1 MRALR
6 IFKSFLFINLFLL
19 SAFVY
24 SQENNIPN
32 ILFISVDDLK
42 PSIGSFGDDFAV
54 TPNIDKLSQTS
65 TVFLNNHTQ
74 LAICAASRV
83 SFLTGLRPD
92 KTKVWDLKTKMRD
105 VNPEVLTL
113 PEHFKNNGYQ
123 TIGVGKIYDPRAVDS
138 GRDRRSWST
147 PFITQ
152 NQLKFPDGYK
162 FPSGGFYQGKENR
175 EIRSKLRQEAI
186 EKGISNLNKY
196 ESERYKPPYENADV
210 PDGAYMDGAIANRA
224 VELIDQMDNSKPF
237 FLAVGFLRPHMPFNA
252 PTKYW
257 DMYNEEEI
265 QLAPFRTK
273 SKNPVDLAYKGG
285 WEISTYKTPEFE
297 YVENEEGLLIL
308 PDNIQRKLIHG
319 YYAATSYI
327 DAQIGIVL
335 KKLKEKGLDKNTI
348 IVLWGDHGFHLGDH
362 SQWTKHTNFE
372 QSTRS
377 PLLIKDPR
385 VNKMI
390 NVDSPTEFIDVFP
403 TLCELSE
410 LETPKELDGISLKS
424 QILGEITTSKI
435 FAVSQY
441 PRHGNIM
448 GYSFRTK
455 RHRYTVWVNNKKS
468 SEPIY
473 IEDIYAEEL
482 YDYMNDPLETE
493 NIIDDS
499 DQQRIKTTFQTL
511 AARFFNSQIVTEPE
525 LIVNTPKIN
534 IAKPSPNNKWAN
546 QRSKTISQYISF
558 EMMMNKNQLKFLQQ
572 VLYDKYARNNEM
584 TAASKL
590 SKDQTES
597 VYKENFSIASQ
608 ELLSRFTK
616 KQFERISEL
625 ESQKMKQL
633 RN

>member
-1 MRALR
+1 MNAMNIL
-6 IFKSFLFINLFLL
+6 KSLLFYFLLINLTASF
-19 SAFVY
+19 
-24 SQENNIPN
+24 SQENEKPN

-42 PSIGSFGDDFAV
+42 PTIGSFGDDFAV
-54 TPNIDKLSQTS
+54 TPNIDKLSETS

-105 VNPEVLTL
+105 VNPDVLTL

-123 TIGVGKIYDPRAVDS
+123 TIGVGKIYDPRAVDG
-138 GRDRRSWST
+138 GRDRRSWSV
-147 PFITQ
+147 PFVTQ
-152 NQLKFPDGYK
+152 NQLTFPDGYS

-175 EIRSKLRQEAI
+175 ALRAKLRQEAI
-186 EKGISNLNKY
+186 DKGVNNLNKY
-196 ESERYKPPYENADV
+196 ESERFKPPYENADV

-224 VELIDQMDNSKPF
+224 VELLDQMDNTKPF
-237 FLAVGFLRPHMPFNA
+237 FLAVGFLRPHLPFNA

-257 DMYNEEEI
+257 NLYKEEEI
-265 QLAPFRTK
+265 QLAEFQTK
-273 SKNPVDLAYKGG
+273 SKNPVDIAYKGG
-285 WEISTYKTPEFE
+285 WEINTYKAPGIE
-297 YVENEEGLLIL
+297 YIENDEGLLIL
-308 PDNIQRKLIHG
+308 PDDIQRKLIHG

-327 DAQIGIVL
+327 DAQIGLVL
-335 KKLKEKGLDKNTI
+335 KKLKEKGLDKKTI

-385 VNKMI
+385 INKTI

-403 TLCELSE
+403 TLCELAE
-410 LETPKELDGISLKS
+410 LEIPEELDGISLKP
-424 QILGEITTSKI
+424 QILGEQTTSKI

-441 PRHGNIM
+441 PRHGNMM

-468 SEPIY
+468 FEPIY

-482 YDYMNDPLETE
+482 YDYTNDPLETE
-493 NIIDDS
+493 NIIDNS
-499 DQQRIKTTFQTL
+499 EQLRIKTAFQTL
-511 AARFFNSQIVTEPE
+511 AARFFNSQIVNEPE
-525 LIVNTPKIN
+525 PIVNELKNN
-534 IAKPSPNNKWAN
+534 IPKPSPNNKWAN
-546 QRSKTISQYISF
+546 QRSKTISQYISS

-584 TAASKL
+584 TAGKNL
-590 SKDQTES
+590 SKDQTET

-625 ESQKMKQL
+625 ESQKMKEL
-633 RN
+633 SN

>member
-1 MRALR
+1 MSTMNLS
-6 IFKSFLFINLFLL
+6 KSLLFYFLVITLTT
-19 SAFVY
+19 SY
-24 SQENNIPN
+24 SQENDKPN
-32 ILFISVDDLK
+32 VLFISIDDLK
-42 PSIGSFGDDFAV
+42 PTIGSFGDEFAV
-54 TPNIDKLSQTS
+54 TPNIDRLSETS

-138 GRDRRSWST
+138 GRDRRSWSV

-152 NQLKFPDGYK
+152 NQLTFSDGYS

-175 EIRSKLRQEAI
+175 EIRSKLREEAI
-186 EKGISNLNKY
+186 AKGVSNLNKY
-196 ESERYKPPYENADV
+196 ESDRYKPPYEKADV

-224 VELIDQMDNSKPF
+224 VELIDGMDTSKPF
-237 FLAVGFLRPHMPFNA
+237 FLAVGFLRPHLPFNA

-257 DMYNEEEI
+257 DMYDEDKI
-265 QLAPFRTK
+265 QLASFRTK
-273 SKNPVDLAYKGG
+273 SKNPVDIAYKGG
-285 WEISTYKTPEFE
+285 WEINTYKAPGIE
-297 YVENEEGLLIL
+297 YIENDEGLLIL
-308 PDNIQRKLIHG
+308 PDDIQRKLIHG

-335 KKLKEKGLDKNTI
+335 EKLKEKGFDKNTV

-385 VNKMI
+385 VNKTVKV
-390 NVDSPTEFIDVFP
+390 NTPTEFIDVFP
-403 TLCELSE
+403 TLCELAE
-410 LETPKELDGISLKS
+410 IETPEVLDGISLKP
-424 QILGEITTSKI
+424 QLMGEQTTSKI

-441 PRHGNIM
+441 PRRGNIM

-482 YDYMNDPLETE
+482 YDYNNDPLETE
-493 NIIDDS
+493 NIINHP
-499 DQQRIKTTFQTL
+499 DQQRVKTTFQTL
-511 AARFFNSQIVTEPE
+511 AARFFNSQIVNDPEPVIE
-525 LIVNTPKIN
+525 EIKYEV
-534 IAKPSPNNKWAN
+534 AKPAPNNKWAN
-546 QRSKTISQYISF
+546 QRSRAISQYIST
-558 EMMMNKNQLKFLQQ
+558 EMLMNKNQTKFLQQ
-572 VLYDKYARNNEM
+572 VLYDKYARNNEL
-584 TAASKL
+584 TVGEKL
-590 SKDQTES
+590 SKEKIES
-597 VYKENFSIASQ
+597 IYKENFSIASQ
-608 ELLSRFTK
+608 ELMSKFTK
-616 KQFERISEL
+616 KQFERITEL
-625 ESQKMKQL
+625 ERQKMNQI

>member
-1 MRALR
+1 MKTSL
-6 IFKSFLFINLFLL
+6 ILKSFLYINFLL
-19 SAFVY
+19 LNFIIY
-24 SQENNIPN
+24 SQENKKPN

-42 PSIGSFGDDFAV
+42 PTIGSFGDDFAV
-54 TPNIDKLSQTS
+54 TPNIDKLSETS

-105 VNPEVLTL
+105 VNPDVLTL

-123 TIGVGKIYDPRAVDS
+123 TIGVGKIYDPRAVDG
-138 GRDRRSWST
+138 GRDRRSWSV
-147 PFITQ
+147 PFVTQ
-152 NQLKFPDGYK
+152 NQLTFPDGYS

-175 EIRSKLRQEAI
+175 AVRAKLRQEAI
-186 EKGISNLNKY
+186 DKGVNNLNKY
-196 ESERYKPPYENADV
+196 ESERFKPPYENADV

-224 VELIDQMDNSKPF
+224 VELLDQMDNTKPF
-237 FLAVGFLRPHMPFNA
+237 FLAVGFLRPHLPFNA

-257 DMYNEEEI
+257 NLYKEEEI
-265 QLAPFRTK
+265 QLAEFQTK
-273 SKNPVDLAYKGG
+273 SKNPVDIAYKGG
-285 WEISTYKTPEFE
+285 WEINTYKAPGIE
-297 YVENEEGLLIL
+297 YIENDEGLLIL
-308 PDNIQRKLIHG
+308 PDDIQRKLIHG

-327 DAQIGIVL
+327 DAQIGLVL

-385 VNKMI
+385 INKTI

-403 TLCELSE
+403 TLCELAE
-410 LETPKELDGISLKS
+410 LEIPEELDGISLKP
-424 QILGEITTSKI
+424 QILGEQTTSKI

-468 SEPIY
+468 FEPIY

-482 YDYMNDPLETE
+482 YDYTNDPLETE
-493 NIIDDS
+493 NIIDNS
-499 DQQRIKTTFQTL
+499 EQLRIKTAFQTL
-511 AARFFNSQIVTEPE
+511 AARFFNSQIVNEPE
-525 LIVNTPKIN
+525 PIVNELKTN
-534 IAKPSPNNKWAN
+534 IPKPSPNNKWAN
-546 QRSKTISQYISF
+546 QRSKTISQYISS

-572 VLYDKYARNNEM
+572 ALYDKYARNNEM
-584 TAASKL
+584 TAGKNL
-590 SKDQTES
+590 SKDQTET

>member
-1 MRALR
+1 MISTKIL
-6 IFKSFLFINLFLL
+6 KYFLFSNLLLL
-19 SAFVY
+19 SLLIY
-24 SQENNIPN
+24 SQENNKPN
-32 ILFISVDDLK
+32 ILFISIDDLK
-42 PSIGSFGDDFAV
+42 PTIGSFGDDFAV
-54 TPNIDKLSQTS
+54 TPNIDKLSETS

-105 VNPEVLTL
+105 VNPDVLTL

-123 TIGVGKIYDPRAVDS
+123 TIGVGKIYDPRAVDG
-138 GRDRRSWST
+138 GRDRRSWSV
-147 PFITQ
+147 PFVTQ
-152 NQLKFPDGYK
+152 NQLTFPDGYS

-175 EIRSKLRQEAI
+175 AVRAKLRQEAI
-186 EKGISNLNKY
+186 DKGVNNLNKY
-196 ESERYKPPYENADV
+196 ESERFKPPYENADV

-224 VELIDQMDNSKPF
+224 VELLDQMDNTKPF
-237 FLAVGFLRPHMPFNA
+237 FLAVGFLRPHLPFNA

-257 DMYNEEEI
+257 NLYKEEEI
-265 QLAPFRTK
+265 QLAEFQTK
-273 SKNPVDLAYKGG
+273 SKNPVDIAYKGG
-285 WEISTYKTPEFE
+285 WEINTYKAPGIE
-297 YVENEEGLLIL
+297 YIENDEGLLIL
-308 PDNIQRKLIHG
+308 PDDIQRKLIHG

-327 DAQIGIVL
+327 DAQIGLVL

-385 VNKMI
+385 INKTI

-403 TLCELSE
+403 TLCELAE
-410 LETPKELDGISLKS
+410 LEIPEELDGISLKP
-424 QILGEITTSKI
+424 QILGEQTTSKI

-482 YDYMNDPLETE
+482 YDYVNDPLETV

-499 DQQRIKTTFQTL
+499 DQQRIKTAFQTL
-511 AARFFNSQIVTEPE
+511 AARFFNSQIVNEPE
-525 LIVNTPKIN
+525 PIVNELKTN
-534 IAKPSPNNKWAN
+534 IPKPSPNNKWAN
-546 QRSKTISQYISF
+546 QRSKTISQYISS

-584 TAASKL
+584 TAGKNL
-590 SKDQTES
+590 SKDQTET

>member
-1 MRALR
+1 MTTSR
-6 IFKSFLFINLFLL
+6 ILKSFLFTNLLL
-19 SAFVY
+19 LTLLVY
-24 SQENNIPN
+24 SQENKKPN

-42 PSIGSFGDDFAV
+42 PTIGSFGDDFAV
-54 TPNIDKLSQTS
+54 TPNIDKLSETS

-105 VNPEVLTL
+105 VNPDVLTL

-123 TIGVGKIYDPRAVDS
+123 TIGVGKIYDPRAVDG
-138 GRDRRSWST
+138 GRDRRSWSV
-147 PFITQ
+147 PFVTQ
-152 NQLKFPDGYK
+152 NQLIFPDGYS

-175 EIRSKLRQEAI
+175 AVRAKLRQEAI
-186 EKGISNLNKY
+186 DKGVNNLNKY
-196 ESERYKPPYENADV
+196 ESERFKPPYENADV

-224 VELIDQMDNSKPF
+224 VELLDQMDNTKPF
-237 FLAVGFLRPHMPFNA
+237 FLAVGFLRPHLPFNA

-257 DMYNEEEI
+257 NLYKEEEI
-265 QLAPFRTK
+265 QLAEFQTK
-273 SKNPVDLAYKGG
+273 SKNPVDIAYKGG
-285 WEISTYKTPEFE
+285 WEINTYKAPGIE
-297 YVENEEGLLIL
+297 YIENDEGLLIL
-308 PDNIQRKLIHG
+308 PDDIQRKLIHG

-327 DAQIGIVL
+327 DAQIGLVL

-385 VNKMI
+385 INKTI

-403 TLCELSE
+403 TLCELAK
-410 LETPKELDGISLKS
+410 LEIPEELDGISLKP
-424 QILGEITTSKI
+424 QILGEQTTSKI

-468 SEPIY
+468 FEPIY

-482 YDYMNDPLETE
+482 YDYTNDPLETE
-493 NIIDDS
+493 NIIDNS
-499 DQQRIKTTFQTL
+499 EQLRIKTAFQTL
-511 AARFFNSQIVTEPE
+511 AARFFNSQIVNEPE
-525 LIVNTPKIN
+525 PIVNELKTN
-534 IAKPSPNNKWAN
+534 IPKPSPNNKWAN
-546 QRSKTISQYISF
+546 QRSKTISQYISS

-572 VLYDKYARNNEM
+572 ALYDKYARNNEM
-584 TAASKL
+584 TAGKNL
-590 SKDQTES
+590 SKDQTET
-597 VYKENFSIASQ
+597 VYKQNFSIASQ

-625 ESQKMKQL
+625 ESQKIKQL

>member
-1 MRALR
+1 MKTSL
-6 IFKSFLFINLFLL
+6 ILKSFLYINFLL
-19 SAFVY
+19 LNFIIY
-24 SQENNIPN
+24 SQENKKPN

-42 PSIGSFGDDFAV
+42 PTIGSFGDDFAV
-54 TPNIDKLSQTS
+54 TPNIDKLSETS

-105 VNPEVLTL
+105 VNPDVLTL

-123 TIGVGKIYDPRAVDS
+123 TIGVGKIYDPRAVDG
-138 GRDRRSWST
+138 GRDRRSWSI
-147 PFITQ
+147 PFVTQ
-152 NQLKFPDGYK
+152 NQLTFPDGYS

-175 EIRSKLRQEAI
+175 AVRAKLRQEAI
-186 EKGISNLNKY
+186 DKGVNNLNKY
-196 ESERYKPPYENADV
+196 ESERFKPPYENADV

-224 VELIDQMDNSKPF
+224 VELLDQMDNTKPF
-237 FLAVGFLRPHMPFNA
+237 FLAVGFLRPHLPFNA

-257 DMYNEEEI
+257 NLYKEEEI
-265 QLAPFRTK
+265 QLAEFQTK
-273 SKNPVDLAYKGG
+273 SKNPVDIAYKGG
-285 WEISTYKTPEFE
+285 WEINTYKAPGIE
-297 YVENEEGLLIL
+297 YIENDEGLLIL
-308 PDNIQRKLIHG
+308 PDDIQRKLIHG

-327 DAQIGIVL
+327 DAQIGLVL

-385 VNKMI
+385 INKTI

-403 TLCELSE
+403 TLCELAK
-410 LETPKELDGISLKS
+410 LEIPEELDGISLKP
-424 QILGEITTSKI
+424 QILGEQTTSKI

-455 RHRYTVWVNNKKS
+455 RHRYSVWVNNKKS
-468 SEPIY
+468 FEPIY

-482 YDYMNDPLETE
+482 YDYTNDPLETE
-493 NIIDDS
+493 NIIDNS
-499 DQQRIKTTFQTL
+499 EQLRIKTAFQTL
-511 AARFFNSQIVTEPE
+511 AARFFNSQIVNEPE
-525 LIVNTPKIN
+525 PIVNELKTN
-534 IAKPSPNNKWAN
+534 IPKPSPNNKWAN
-546 QRSKTISQYISF
+546 QRSKTISQYISS

-572 VLYDKYARNNEM
+572 ALYDKYARNNEM
-584 TAASKL
+584 TAGKNL
-590 SKDQTES
+590 SKDQTET

-633 RN
+633 MN

>member
-1 MRALR
+1 MTTSR
-6 IFKSFLFINLFLL
+6 ILKSFLFTNLLL
-19 SAFVY
+19 LTLLVY
-24 SQENNIPN
+24 SQENKKPN

-42 PSIGSFGDDFAV
+42 PTIGSFGDDFAV
-54 TPNIDKLSQTS
+54 TPNIDKLSETS

-105 VNPEVLTL
+105 VNPDVLTL

-123 TIGVGKIYDPRAVDS
+123 TIGVGKIYDPRAVDG
-138 GRDRRSWST
+138 GRDRRSWSV
-147 PFITQ
+147 PFVTQ
-152 NQLKFPDGYK
+152 NQLTFPDGYS

-175 EIRSKLRQEAI
+175 AVRAKLRQEAI
-186 EKGISNLNKY
+186 DKGVNNLNKY
-196 ESERYKPPYENADV
+196 ESERFKPPYENADV

-224 VELIDQMDNSKPF
+224 VELLDQMDNTKPF
-237 FLAVGFLRPHMPFNA
+237 FLAVGFLRPHLPFNA

-257 DMYNEEEI
+257 NLYKEEEI
-265 QLAPFRTK
+265 QLAEFQTK
-273 SKNPVDLAYKGG
+273 SKNPVDIAYKGG
-285 WEISTYKTPEFE
+285 WEINTYKAPGIE
-297 YVENEEGLLIL
+297 YIENDEGLLIL
-308 PDNIQRKLIHG
+308 PDDIQRKLIHG

-327 DAQIGIVL
+327 DAQIGLVL

-385 VNKMI
+385 INKTI

-403 TLCELSE
+403 TLCELAK
-410 LETPKELDGISLKS
+410 LEIPEELDGISLKP
-424 QILGEITTSKI
+424 QILGEQTTSKI

-448 GYSFRTK
+448 GYSFWTK

-468 SEPIY
+468 FEPIY

-482 YDYMNDPLETE
+482 YDYTNDPLETE
-493 NIIDDS
+493 NIIDNS
-499 DQQRIKTTFQTL
+499 EQLRIKTAFQTL
-511 AARFFNSQIVTEPE
+511 AARFFNSQIVNEPE
-525 LIVNTPKIN
+525 PIVNELKTN
-534 IAKPSPNNKWAN
+534 IPKPSPNNKWAN
-546 QRSKTISQYISF
+546 QRSKTISQYISS

-572 VLYDKYARNNEM
+572 ALYDKYARNNEM
-584 TAASKL
+584 TAGKNL
-590 SKDQTES
+590 SKDQTET

>member
-1 MRALR
+1 MITTKIL
-6 IFKSFLFINLFLL
+6 KYFLFSNLLLL
-19 SAFVY
+19 SLLIY
-24 SQENNIPN
+24 SQENNKPN

-42 PSIGSFGDDFAV
+42 PTIGSFGDDFAV
-54 TPNIDKLSQTS
+54 TPNIDKLSETS

-105 VNPEVLTL
+105 VNPDVLTL

-123 TIGVGKIYDPRAVDS
+123 TIGVGKIYDPRAVDG
-138 GRDRRSWST
+138 GRDRRSWSV
-147 PFITQ
+147 PFVTQ
-152 NQLKFPDGYK
+152 NQLTFPDGYS

-175 EIRSKLRQEAI
+175 AVRAKLRQEAI
-186 EKGISNLNKY
+186 DKGVNNLNKY
-196 ESERYKPPYENADV
+196 ESERFKPPYENADV

-224 VELIDQMDNSKPF
+224 VELLDQMDNTKPF
-237 FLAVGFLRPHMPFNA
+237 FLAVGFLRPHLPFNA

-257 DMYNEEEI
+257 NLYKEEEI
-265 QLAPFRTK
+265 QLAEFQTK
-273 SKNPVDLAYKGG
+273 SKNPVDIAYKGG
-285 WEISTYKTPEFE
+285 WEINTYKAPGIE
-297 YVENEEGLLIL
+297 YIENDEGLLIL
-308 PDNIQRKLIHG
+308 PDDIQRKLIHG

-327 DAQIGIVL
+327 DAQIGLVL

-385 VNKMI
+385 INKTI

-403 TLCELSE
+403 TLCELAK
-410 LETPKELDGISLKS
+410 LEIPEELDGISLKP
-424 QILGEITTSKI
+424 QILGEQTTSKI

-468 SEPIY
+468 FEPIY

-482 YDYMNDPLETE
+482 YDYTNDPLETE
-493 NIIDDS
+493 NIIDNS
-499 DQQRIKTTFQTL
+499 EQLRIKTAFQTL
-511 AARFFNSQIVTEPE
+511 AARFFNSQIVNEPE
-525 LIVNTPKIN
+525 PIVNELKTN
-534 IAKPSPNNKWAN
+534 IPKPSPNNKWAN
-546 QRSKTISQYISF
+546 QRSKTISQYISS

-584 TAASKL
+584 TAGKNL
-590 SKDQTES
+590 SKDQTET

>member
-1 MRALR
+1 MNAMNIL
-6 IFKSFLFINLFLL
+6 KSLLFYFLLINLTASF
-19 SAFVY
+19 
-24 SQENNIPN
+24 SQENEKPN

-42 PSIGSFGDDFAV
+42 PTIGSFGDDFAV
-54 TPNIDKLSQTS
+54 TPNIDKLSETS

-105 VNPEVLTL
+105 VNPDVLTL

-123 TIGVGKIYDPRAVDS
+123 TIGVGKIYDPRAVDG
-138 GRDRRSWST
+138 GRDRRSWSV
-147 PFITQ
+147 PFVTQ
-152 NQLKFPDGYK
+152 NQLTFPDGYS

-175 EIRSKLRQEAI
+175 AVRAKLRQEAI
-186 EKGISNLNKY
+186 DKGVNNLNKY
-196 ESERYKPPYENADV
+196 ESERFKPPYENADV

-224 VELIDQMDNSKPF
+224 VELLDQMDNTKPF
-237 FLAVGFLRPHMPFNA
+237 FLAVGFLRPHLPFNA

-257 DMYNEEEI
+257 NLYKEEEI
-265 QLAPFRTK
+265 QLAEFQTK
-273 SKNPVDLAYKGG
+273 SKNPVDIAYKGG
-285 WEISTYKTPEFE
+285 WEINTYKAPGIE
-297 YVENEEGLLIL
+297 YIENDEGLLIL
-308 PDNIQRKLIHG
+308 PDDIQRKLIHG

-327 DAQIGIVL
+327 DAQIGLVL

-385 VNKMI
+385 INKTI

-403 TLCELSE
+403 TLCELAE
-410 LETPKELDGISLKS
+410 LEIPKELDGISLKP
-424 QILGEITTSKI
+424 QILGEQTTSKI

-455 RHRYTVWVNNKKS
+455 RHRYSVWVNNKKS
-468 SEPIY
+468 FEPIY

-482 YDYMNDPLETE
+482 YDYTNDPLETE
-493 NIIDDS
+493 NIIDNS
-499 DQQRIKTTFQTL
+499 EQLRIKTAFQTL
-511 AARFFNSQIVTEPE
+511 AARFFNSQIVNEPE
-525 LIVNTPKIN
+525 PIVNELKTN
-534 IAKPSPNNKWAN
+534 IPKPSPNNKWAN
-546 QRSKTISQYISF
+546 QRSKTISQYISS

-584 TAASKL
+584 TAGKNL
-590 SKDQTES
+590 SKDQTET

>member
-1 MRALR
+1 MISTKIL
-6 IFKSFLFINLFLL
+6 KYFLFSNLLLL
-19 SAFVY
+19 SLLIY
-24 SQENNIPN
+24 SQENNKPN
-32 ILFISVDDLK
+32 ILFISIDDLK
-42 PSIGSFGDDFAV
+42 PTIGSFGDDFAV
-54 TPNIDKLSQTS
+54 TPNIDKLSETS

-105 VNPEVLTL
+105 VNPDVLTL

-123 TIGVGKIYDPRAVDS
+123 TIGVGKIYDPRAVDG
-138 GRDRRSWST
+138 GRDRRSWSV
-147 PFITQ
+147 PFVTQ
-152 NQLKFPDGYK
+152 NQLTFPDGYS

-175 EIRSKLRQEAI
+175 AVRAKLRQEAI
-186 EKGISNLNKY
+186 DKGVNNLNKY
-196 ESERYKPPYENADV
+196 ESERFKPPYENADV

-224 VELIDQMDNSKPF
+224 VELLDQMDNTKPF
-237 FLAVGFLRPHMPFNA
+237 FLAVGFLRPHLPFNA

-257 DMYNEEEI
+257 NLYKEEEI
-265 QLAPFRTK
+265 QLAEFQTK
-273 SKNPVDLAYKGG
+273 SKNPVDIAYKGG
-285 WEISTYKTPEFE
+285 WEINTYKAPGIE
-297 YVENEEGLLIL
+297 YIENDEGLLIL
-308 PDNIQRKLIHG
+308 PDDIQRKLIHG

-327 DAQIGIVL
+327 DAQIGLVL

-385 VNKMI
+385 INKTI

-403 TLCELSE
+403 TLCELAE
-410 LETPKELDGISLKS
+410 LEIPEELDGISLKP
-424 QILGEITTSKI
+424 QILGEQTTSKI

-482 YDYMNDPLETE
+482 YDYVNDPLETV

-499 DQQRIKTTFQTL
+499 DQQRIKTAFQTL
-511 AARFFNSQIVTEPE
+511 AARFFNSQIVNEPE
-525 LIVNTPKIN
+525 PIVNELKTN
-534 IAKPSPNNKWAN
+534 IPKPSPNNKWAN
-546 QRSKTISQYISF
+546 QRSKTISQYISS

-572 VLYDKYARNNEM
+572 ALYDKYARNNEM
-584 TAASKL
+584 TAGKKL
-590 SKDQTES
+590 SKDQTET

>member
-1 MRALR
+1 L
-6 IFKSFLFINLFLL
+6 
-19 SAFVY
+19 
-24 SQENNIPN
+24 
-32 ILFISVDDLK
+32 
-42 PSIGSFGDDFAV
+42 
-54 TPNIDKLSQTS
+54 
-65 TVFLNNHTQ
+65 
-74 LAICAASRV
+74 
-83 SFLTGLRPD
+83 
-92 KTKVWDLKTKMRD
+92 
-105 VNPEVLTL
+105 
-113 PEHFKNNGYQ
+113 
-123 TIGVGKIYDPRAVDS
+123 
-138 GRDRRSWST
+138 
-147 PFITQ
+147 
-152 NQLKFPDGYK
+152 
-162 FPSGGFYQGKENR
+162 
-175 EIRSKLRQEAI
+175 
-186 EKGISNLNKY
+186 
-196 ESERYKPPYENADV
+196 
-210 PDGAYMDGAIANRA
+210 
-224 VELIDQMDNSKPF
+224 
-237 FLAVGFLRPHMPFNA
+237 PFNA

-257 DMYNEEEI
+257 NLYKEEEI
-265 QLAPFRTK
+265 QLAEFQTK
-273 SKNPVDLAYKGG
+273 SKNPVDIAYKGG
-285 WEISTYKTPEFE
+285 WEINTYKAPGIE
-297 YVENEEGLLIL
+297 YIENDEGLLIL
-308 PDNIQRKLIHG
+308 SDDIQRKLIHG

-327 DAQIGIVL
+327 DAQIGLVL

-385 VNKMI
+385 INKTI

-403 TLCELSE
+403 TLCELAE
-410 LETPKELDGISLKS
+410 LEIPEELDGISLKP
-424 QILGEITTSKI
+424 QILGEQTTSKI

-468 SEPIY
+468 FEPIY

-482 YDYMNDPLETE
+482 YDYTNDPLETE
-493 NIIDDS
+493 NIIDNS
-499 DQQRIKTTFQTL
+499 EQLRIKTAFQTL
-511 AARFFNSQIVTEPE
+511 AARFFNSQIVNEPE
-525 LIVNTPKIN
+525 PIVNELKTN
-534 IAKPSPNNKWAN
+534 IPKPSPNNKWAN
-546 QRSKTISQYISF
+546 QRSKTISQYISS

-584 TAASKL
+584 TAGKNL
-590 SKDQTES
+590 SKDQTET

>member
-1 MRALR
+1 MISTKIL
-6 IFKSFLFINLFLL
+6 KYFLFSNLLLL
-19 SAFVY
+19 SLLIY
-24 SQENNIPN
+24 SQENNKPN
-32 ILFISVDDLK
+32 ILFISIDDLK
-42 PSIGSFGDDFAV
+42 PTIGSFGDDFAV
-54 TPNIDKLSQTS
+54 TPNIDKLSETS

-105 VNPEVLTL
+105 VNPDVLTL

-123 TIGVGKIYDPRAVDS
+123 TIGVGKIYDPRAVDG
-138 GRDRRSWST
+138 GRDRRSWSV
-147 PFITQ
+147 PFVTQ
-152 NQLKFPDGYK
+152 NQLIFPDGYS

-175 EIRSKLRQEAI
+175 AVRAKLRQEAI
-186 EKGISNLNKY
+186 DKGVNNLNKY
-196 ESERYKPPYENADV
+196 ESERFKPPYENADV

-224 VELIDQMDNSKPF
+224 VELLDQMDNTKPF
-237 FLAVGFLRPHMPFNA
+237 FLAVGFLRPHLPFNA

-257 DMYNEEEI
+257 NLYKEEEI
-265 QLAPFRTK
+265 QLAEFQTK
-273 SKNPVDLAYKGG
+273 SKNPVDIAYKGG
-285 WEISTYKTPEFE
+285 WEINTYKAPGIE
-297 YVENEEGLLIL
+297 YIENDEGLLIL
-308 PDNIQRKLIHG
+308 PDDIQRKLIHG

-327 DAQIGIVL
+327 DAQIGLVL

-385 VNKMI
+385 INKTI

-403 TLCELSE
+403 TLCELAE
-410 LETPKELDGISLKS
+410 LEIPEELDGISLKP
-424 QILGEITTSKI
+424 QILGEQTTSKI

-455 RHRYTVWVNNKKS
+455 RHRYSVWVNNKKS
-468 SEPIY
+468 FEPIY

-482 YDYMNDPLETE
+482 YDYTNDPLETE
-493 NIIDDS
+493 NIIDNS
-499 DQQRIKTTFQTL
+499 EQLRIKTAFQTL
-511 AARFFNSQIVTEPE
+511 AARFFNSQIVNEPE
-525 LIVNTPKIN
+525 PIVNELKTN
-534 IAKPSPNNKWAN
+534 IPKPSPNNKWAN
-546 QRSKTISQYISF
+546 QRSKTISQYISS

-584 TAASKL
+584 TAGKKL
-590 SKDQTES
+590 SKDQTET

>member
-1 MRALR
+1 MISTKIL
-6 IFKSFLFINLFLL
+6 KYFLFSNLLLL
-19 SAFVY
+19 SLLIY
-24 SQENNIPN
+24 SQENNKPN
-32 ILFISVDDLK
+32 ILFISIDDLK
-42 PSIGSFGDDFAV
+42 PTIGSFGDDFAV
-54 TPNIDKLSQTS
+54 TPNIDKLSETS

-105 VNPEVLTL
+105 VNPDVLTL

-123 TIGVGKIYDPRAVDS
+123 TIGVGKIYDPRAVDG
-138 GRDRRSWST
+138 GRDRRSWSV
-147 PFITQ
+147 PFVTQ
-152 NQLKFPDGYK
+152 NQLTFSDGYS

-175 EIRSKLRQEAI
+175 AVRAKLRQEAI
-186 EKGISNLNKY
+186 DKGVNNLNKY
-196 ESERYKPPYENADV
+196 ESERFKPPYENADV

-224 VELIDQMDNSKPF
+224 VELLDQMDNTKPF
-237 FLAVGFLRPHMPFNA
+237 FLAVGFLRPHLPFNA

-257 DMYNEEEI
+257 NLYKEEEI
-265 QLAPFRTK
+265 QLAEFQTK
-273 SKNPVDLAYKGG
+273 SKNPVDIAYKGG
-285 WEISTYKTPEFE
+285 WEINTYKAPGIE
-297 YVENEEGLLIL
+297 YIENDEGLLIL
-308 PDNIQRKLIHG
+308 PDDIQRKLIHG

-327 DAQIGIVL
+327 DAQIGLVL

-385 VNKMI
+385 INKTI

-403 TLCELSE
+403 TLCELAE
-410 LETPKELDGISLKS
+410 LEIPEELDGISLKP
-424 QILGEITTSKI
+424 QILGEQTTSKI

-468 SEPIY
+468 FEPIY

-482 YDYMNDPLETE
+482 YDYTNDPLETE
-493 NIIDDS
+493 NIIDNS
-499 DQQRIKTTFQTL
+499 EQLRIKTAFQTL
-511 AARFFNSQIVTEPE
+511 AARFFNSQIVNEPE
-525 LIVNTPKIN
+525 PIVNELKTN
-534 IAKPSPNNKWAN
+534 IPKPSPNNKWAN
-546 QRSKTISQYISF
+546 QRSKTISQYISS

-584 TAASKL
+584 TAGKKL
-590 SKDQTES
+590 SKDQTET

>member
-1 MRALR
+1 MITTKIL
-6 IFKSFLFINLFLL
+6 KYFLFSNLLLL
-19 SAFVY
+19 SLLIY
-24 SQENNIPN
+24 SQENNKPN

-42 PSIGSFGDDFAV
+42 PTIGSFGDDFAV
-54 TPNIDKLSQTS
+54 TPNIDKLSETS

-105 VNPEVLTL
+105 VNPDVLTL

-123 TIGVGKIYDPRAVDS
+123 TIGVGKIYDPRAVDG
-138 GRDRRSWST
+138 GRDRRSWSV
-147 PFITQ
+147 PFVTQ
-152 NQLKFPDGYK
+152 NQLTFPDGYS

-175 EIRSKLRQEAI
+175 AVRAKLRQEAI
-186 EKGISNLNKY
+186 DKGVNNLNKY
-196 ESERYKPPYENADV
+196 ESERFKPPYENADV

-224 VELIDQMDNSKPF
+224 VELLDQMDNTKPF
-237 FLAVGFLRPHMPFNA
+237 FLAVGFLRPHLPFNA

-257 DMYNEEEI
+257 NLYKEEEI
-265 QLAPFRTK
+265 QLAEFQTK
-273 SKNPVDLAYKGG
+273 SKNPVDIAYKGG
-285 WEISTYKTPEFE
+285 WEINTYKAPGIE
-297 YVENEEGLLIL
+297 YIENDEGLLIL
-308 PDNIQRKLIHG
+308 PDDIQRKLIHG

-327 DAQIGIVL
+327 DAQIGLVL

-385 VNKMI
+385 INKTI

-403 TLCELSE
+403 TLCELAE
-410 LETPKELDGISLKS
+410 LEIPEELDGISLKP
-424 QILGEITTSKI
+424 QILGEQTTSKI

-468 SEPIY
+468 FEPIY

-482 YDYMNDPLETE
+482 YDYTNDPLETE
-493 NIIDDS
+493 NIIDNS
-499 DQQRIKTTFQTL
+499 EQLRIKTAFQTL
-511 AARFFNSQIVTEPE
+511 AARFFNSQIVNEPE
-525 LIVNTPKIN
+525 PIVNELKTN
-534 IAKPSPNNKWAN
+534 IPKPSPNNKWAN
-546 QRSKTISQYISF
+546 QRSKTISQYISS

-584 TAASKL
+584 TAGKNL
-590 SKDQTES
+590 SKDQTET

>member
-1 MRALR
+1 MKTSL
-6 IFKSFLFINLFLL
+6 ILKSFLYINFLL
-19 SAFVY
+19 LNFIIY
-24 SQENNIPN
+24 SQENKKPN

-42 PSIGSFGDDFAV
+42 PTIGSFGDDFAV
-54 TPNIDKLSQTS
+54 TPNIDKLSETS

-105 VNPEVLTL
+105 VNPDVLTL

-123 TIGVGKIYDPRAVDS
+123 TIGVGKIYDPRAVDG
-138 GRDRRSWST
+138 GRDRRSWSV
-147 PFITQ
+147 PFVTQ
-152 NQLKFPDGYK
+152 NQLTFPDGYS

-175 EIRSKLRQEAI
+175 AVRAKLRQEAI
-186 EKGISNLNKY
+186 DKGVNNLNKY
-196 ESERYKPPYENADV
+196 ESERFKPPYENADV

-224 VELIDQMDNSKPF
+224 VELLDQMDNTKPF
-237 FLAVGFLRPHMPFNA
+237 FLAVGFLRPHLPFNA

-257 DMYNEEEI
+257 NLYKEEEI
-265 QLAPFRTK
+265 KLAEFQTK
-273 SKNPVDLAYKGG
+273 SKNPVDIAYKGG
-285 WEISTYKTPEFE
+285 WEINTYKAPGIE
-297 YVENEEGLLIL
+297 YIENDEGLLIL
-308 PDNIQRKLIHG
+308 PDDIQRKLIHG

-327 DAQIGIVL
+327 DAQIGLVL

-385 VNKMI
+385 INKTI

-403 TLCELSE
+403 TLCELAK
-410 LETPKELDGISLKS
+410 LEIPEELDGISLKP
-424 QILGEITTSKI
+424 QILGEQTTSKI

-455 RHRYTVWVNNKKS
+455 RHRYSVWVNNKKS
-468 SEPIY
+468 FEPIY

-482 YDYMNDPLETE
+482 YDYTNDPLETE
-493 NIIDDS
+493 NIIDNS
-499 DQQRIKTTFQTL
+499 EQLRIKTAFQTL
-511 AARFFNSQIVTEPE
+511 AARFFNSQIVNEPE
-525 LIVNTPKIN
+525 PIVNELKTN
-534 IAKPSPNNKWAN
+534 IPKPSPNNKWAN
-546 QRSKTISQYISF
+546 QRSKTISQYISS

-572 VLYDKYARNNEM
+572 ALYDKYARNNEM
-584 TAASKL
+584 TAGKNL
-590 SKDQTES
+590 SKDQTET

-633 RN
+633 MN

>member
-1 MRALR
+1 MAVTNLSKTL
-6 IFKSFLFINLFLL
+6 IFFFLFIT
-19 SAFVY
+19 FVTSY
-24 SQENNIPN
+24 SQENERPN

-42 PSIGSFGDDFAV
+42 PSIGSFGDDFAI
-54 TPNIDKLSQTS
+54 TPNIDKLSETS

-138 GRDRRSWST
+138 GRDRRSWSV

-152 NQLKFPDGYK
+152 NQLTFSDGYS

-175 EIRSKLRQEAI
+175 EIRSKLRQEATK
-186 EKGISNLNKY
+186 KGISNLNKY
-196 ESERYKPPYENADV
+196 ESDRFKPPYEKADV

-224 VELIDQMDNSKPF
+224 IEILDQMDNSKPF
-237 FLAVGFLRPHMPFNA
+237 FLAVGFLRPHLPFNA

-257 DMYNEEEI
+257 EMYNEDDI
-265 QLAPFRTK
+265 QLASFRTK

-285 WEISTYKTPEFE
+285 WEINTYKAPGID
-297 YVENEEGLLIL
+297 YIENDEGLLIL
-308 PDNIQRKLIHG
+308 PDDIQRKLIHG

-335 KKLKEKGLDKNTI
+335 EKLKDKGLDKNTI

-385 VNKMI
+385 VNKTVKV
-390 NVDSPTEFIDVFP
+390 NSPTEFIDVFP
-403 TLCELSE
+403 TLCELAE
-410 LETPKELDGISLKS
+410 IETPVVLDGISLKPQLMGE
-424 QILGEITTSKI
+424 QITSKI

-441 PRHGNIM
+441 PRRGNIM

-473 IEDIYAEEL
+473 VEDIYAEEL
-482 YDYMNDPLETE
+482 YDYLDDPQESD
-493 NIIDDS
+493 NIINYPE
-499 DQQRIKTTFQTL
+499 QQRIKTTFQTL
-511 AARFFNSQIVTEPE
+511 AARFFNSQIVNGEDSGIE
-525 LIVNTPKIN
+525 KIEAE
-534 IAKPSPNNKWAN
+534 IAKPAQNNKWAI
-546 QRSKTISQYISF
+546 QRSRIISQYISN
-558 EMMMNKNQLKFLQQ
+558 EMLMNKNQAKFLQQ
-572 VLYDKYARNNEM
+572 VLYDKYARNNEF
-584 TAASKL
+584 TAGKKL
-590 SKDQTES
+590 SREKIES
-597 VYKENFSIASQ
+597 IYQENFSIASK
-608 ELLSRFTK
+608 ELMSKFTK
-616 KQFERISEL
+616 KQLERITEFERV
-625 ESQKMKQL
+625 KVDQL
-633 RN
+633 KK

>member
-1 MRALR
+1 MKTSL
-6 IFKSFLFINLFLL
+6 ILKSFLYINFLL
-19 SAFVY
+19 LNFIIY
-24 SQENNIPN
+24 SQENKKPN

-42 PSIGSFGDDFAV
+42 PTIGSFGDDFAV
-54 TPNIDKLSQTS
+54 TPNIDKLSETS

-105 VNPEVLTL
+105 VNPDILTL

-123 TIGVGKIYDPRAVDS
+123 TIGVGKIYDPRAVDG
-138 GRDRRSWST
+138 GRDRRSWSV
-147 PFITQ
+147 PFVTQ
-152 NQLKFPDGYK
+152 NQLTFSDGYS

-175 EIRSKLRQEAI
+175 AVRAKLRQEAI
-186 EKGISNLNKY
+186 DKGVNNLNKY
-196 ESERYKPPYENADV
+196 ESERFKPPYENADV

-224 VELIDQMDNSKPF
+224 VELLDQMDNTKPF
-237 FLAVGFLRPHMPFNA
+237 FLAVGFLRPHLPFNA

-257 DMYNEEEI
+257 NLYKEEEI
-265 QLAPFRTK
+265 QLAEFQTK
-273 SKNPVDLAYKGG
+273 SKNPVDIAYKGG
-285 WEISTYKTPEFE
+285 WEINTYKAPGIE
-297 YVENEEGLLIL
+297 YIENDEGLLIL
-308 PDNIQRKLIHG
+308 PDDIQRKLIHG

-327 DAQIGIVL
+327 DAQIGLVL

-385 VNKMI
+385 INKTI

-403 TLCELSE
+403 TLCELAE
-410 LETPKELDGISLKS
+410 LEIPKELDGISLKP
-424 QILGEITTSKI
+424 QILGEQTTSKI

-468 SEPIY
+468 FEPIY

-482 YDYMNDPLETE
+482 YDYTNDPLETE
-493 NIIDDS
+493 NIIDNS
-499 DQQRIKTTFQTL
+499 EQLRIKTAFQTL
-511 AARFFNSQIVTEPE
+511 AARFFNSQIVNEPE
-525 LIVNTPKIN
+525 PIVNELKTN
-534 IAKPSPNNKWAN
+534 IPKPSPNNKWAN
-546 QRSKTISQYISF
+546 QRSKTISQYISS

-584 TAASKL
+584 TAGKNL
-590 SKDQTES
+590 SKDQTET

>member
-1 MRALR
+1 MISTKIL
-6 IFKSFLFINLFLL
+6 KYFLFSNLLLL
-19 SAFVY
+19 SLLIY
-24 SQENNIPN
+24 SQENNKPN
-32 ILFISVDDLK
+32 ILFISIDDLK
-42 PSIGSFGDDFAV
+42 PTIGSFGDDFAV
-54 TPNIDKLSQTS
+54 TPNIDKLSETS

-105 VNPEVLTL
+105 VNPDVLTL

-123 TIGVGKIYDPRAVDS
+123 TIGVGKIYDPRAVDG
-138 GRDRRSWST
+138 GRDRRSWSV
-147 PFITQ
+147 PFVTQ
-152 NQLKFPDGYK
+152 NQLTFPDGYS

-175 EIRSKLRQEAI
+175 AVRAKLRQEAI
-186 EKGISNLNKY
+186 DKGVNNLNKY
-196 ESERYKPPYENADV
+196 ESERFKPPYENADV

-224 VELIDQMDNSKPF
+224 VELLDQMDNTKPF
-237 FLAVGFLRPHMPFNA
+237 FLAVGFLRPHLPFNA

-257 DMYNEEEI
+257 NLYKEEEI
-265 QLAPFRTK
+265 QLAEFQTK
-273 SKNPVDLAYKGG
+273 SKNPVDIAYKGG
-285 WEISTYKTPEFE
+285 WEINTYKAPGIE
-297 YVENEEGLLIL
+297 YIENDEGLLIL
-308 PDNIQRKLIHG
+308 PDDIQRKLIHG

-327 DAQIGIVL
+327 DAQIGLVL

-385 VNKMI
+385 INKTI

-403 TLCELSE
+403 TLCELAE
-410 LETPKELDGISLKS
+410 LEIPEELDGISLKP
-424 QILGEITTSKI
+424 QILGEQTTSKI

-482 YDYMNDPLETE
+482 YDYVNDPLETV

-499 DQQRIKTTFQTL
+499 DQQRIKTAFQTL
-511 AARFFNSQIVTEPE
+511 AARFFNSQIVNEPE
-525 LIVNTPKIN
+525 PIVNELKTN
-534 IAKPSPNNKWAN
+534 IPKPSPNNKWAN
-546 QRSKTISQYISF
+546 QRSKTISQYISS

-584 TAASKL
+584 TAGKNL
-590 SKDQTES
+590 SKDQTET

-625 ESQKMKQL
+625 ESQKIKQL

>member
-1 MRALR
+1 MISTKIL
-6 IFKSFLFINLFLL
+6 KYFLFSNLLLL
-19 SAFVY
+19 SLLIY
-24 SQENNIPN
+24 SQENNKPN
-32 ILFISVDDLK
+32 ILFISIDDLK
-42 PSIGSFGDDFAV
+42 PTIGSFGDDFAV
-54 TPNIDKLSQTS
+54 TPNIDKLSETS

-105 VNPEVLTL
+105 VNPDVLTL

-123 TIGVGKIYDPRAVDS
+123 TIGVGKIYDPRAVDG
-138 GRDRRSWST
+138 GRDRRSWSV
-147 PFITQ
+147 PFVTQ
-152 NQLKFPDGYK
+152 NQLTFPDGYS

-175 EIRSKLRQEAI
+175 AVRAKLRQEAI
-186 EKGISNLNKY
+186 DKGVNNLNKY
-196 ESERYKPPYENADV
+196 ESERFKPPYENADV

-224 VELIDQMDNSKPF
+224 VELLDQMDNTKPF
-237 FLAVGFLRPHMPFNA
+237 FLAVGFLRPHLPFNA

-257 DMYNEEEI
+257 NLYKEEEI
-265 QLAPFRTK
+265 QLAEFQTK
-273 SKNPVDLAYKGG
+273 SKNPVDIAYKGG
-285 WEISTYKTPEFE
+285 WEINTYKAPGIE
-297 YVENEEGLLIL
+297 YIENDEGLLIL
-308 PDNIQRKLIHG
+308 PDDIQRKLIHG

-327 DAQIGIVL
+327 DAQIGLVL

-385 VNKMI
+385 INKTI

-403 TLCELSE
+403 TLCELAE
-410 LETPKELDGISLKS
+410 LEIPEELDGISLKP
-424 QILGEITTSKI
+424 QILGEQTTSKI

-482 YDYMNDPLETE
+482 YDYVNDPLETV

-499 DQQRIKTTFQTL
+499 DQQRIKTAFQTL
-511 AARFFNSQIVTEPE
+511 AARFFNSQIVNEPE
-525 LIVNTPKIN
+525 PIVNELKTN
-534 IAKPSPNNKWAN
+534 IPKPSPNNKWAN
-546 QRSKTISQYISF
+546 QRSKTISQYISS

-572 VLYDKYARNNEM
+572 VLYNKYARNNEM
-584 TAASKL
+584 TAGKKL
-590 SKDQTES
+590 SKDQTET

>member
-1 MRALR
+1 MTTSR
-6 IFKSFLFINLFLL
+6 ILKSFLFTNLLL
-19 SAFVY
+19 LTLLVY
-24 SQENNIPN
+24 SQENKKPN

-42 PSIGSFGDDFAV
+42 PTIGSFGDDFAV
-54 TPNIDKLSQTS
+54 TPNIDKLSETS

-105 VNPEVLTL
+105 VNPDVLTL

-123 TIGVGKIYDPRAVDS
+123 TIGVGKIYDPRAVDG
-138 GRDRRSWST
+138 GRDRRSWSV
-147 PFITQ
+147 PFVTQ
-152 NQLKFPDGYK
+152 NQLTFPDGYS

-175 EIRSKLRQEAI
+175 AVRAKLRQEAI
-186 EKGISNLNKY
+186 DKGVNNLNKY
-196 ESERYKPPYENADV
+196 ESERFKPPYENADV

-224 VELIDQMDNSKPF
+224 VELLDQMDNTKPF
-237 FLAVGFLRPHMPFNA
+237 FLAVGFLRPHLPFNA

-257 DMYNEEEI
+257 NLYKEEEI
-265 QLAPFRTK
+265 QLAEFQTK
-273 SKNPVDLAYKGG
+273 SKNPVDIAYKGG
-285 WEISTYKTPEFE
+285 WEINTYKAPGIE
-297 YVENEEGLLIL
+297 YIENDEGLLIL
-308 PDNIQRKLIHG
+308 PDDIQRKLIHG

-327 DAQIGIVL
+327 DAQIGLVL

-385 VNKMI
+385 INKTI

-403 TLCELSE
+403 TLCELAK
-410 LETPKELDGISLKS
+410 LEIPEELDGISLKP
-424 QILGEITTSKI
+424 QILGEQTTSKI

-468 SEPIY
+468 FEPIY

-482 YDYMNDPLETE
+482 YDYTNDPLETE
-493 NIIDDS
+493 NIIDNS
-499 DQQRIKTTFQTL
+499 EQLRIKTAFQTL
-511 AARFFNSQIVTEPE
+511 AARFFNSQIVNEPE
-525 LIVNTPKIN
+525 PIVNELKTN
-534 IAKPSPNNKWAN
+534 IPKPSPNNKWAN
-546 QRSKTISQYISF
+546 QRSKTISQYISS

-572 VLYDKYARNNEM
+572 ALYDKYARNNEM
-584 TAASKL
+584 TAGKNL
-590 SKDQTES
+590 SKDQTET

-625 ESQKMKQL
+625 ESQKIKQL

>member
-1 MRALR
+1 MNIL
-6 IFKSFLFINLFLL
+6 KSLLFYFLLINLTASF
-19 SAFVY
+19 
-24 SQENNIPN
+24 SQENEKPN

-42 PSIGSFGDDFAV
+42 PTIGSFGDDFAV
-54 TPNIDKLSQTS
+54 TPNIDKLSETS

-105 VNPEVLTL
+105 VNPDVLTL

-123 TIGVGKIYDPRAVDS
+123 TIGVGKIYDPRAVDG
-138 GRDRRSWST
+138 GRDRRSWSV
-147 PFITQ
+147 PFVTQ
-152 NQLKFPDGYK
+152 NQLTFPDGYS

-175 EIRSKLRQEAI
+175 AVRAKLRQEAI
-186 EKGISNLNKY
+186 DKGVNNLNKY
-196 ESERYKPPYENADV
+196 ESERFKPPYENADV

-224 VELIDQMDNSKPF
+224 VELLDQMDNTKPF
-237 FLAVGFLRPHMPFNA
+237 FLAVGFLRPHLPFNA

-257 DMYNEEEI
+257 NLYKEEEI
-265 QLAPFRTK
+265 QLAEFQTK
-273 SKNPVDLAYKGG
+273 SKNPVDIAYKGG
-285 WEISTYKTPEFE
+285 WEINTYKAPGIE
-297 YVENEEGLLIL
+297 YIENDEGLLIL
-308 PDNIQRKLIHG
+308 PDDIQRKLIHG

-327 DAQIGIVL
+327 DAQIGLVL

-385 VNKMI
+385 INKTI

-403 TLCELSE
+403 TLCELAK
-410 LETPKELDGISLKS
+410 LEIPEELDGISLKP
-424 QILGEITTSKI
+424 QILGEQTTSKI

-468 SEPIY
+468 FEPIY

-482 YDYMNDPLETE
+482 YDYTNDPLETE
-493 NIIDDS
+493 NIIDNS
-499 DQQRIKTTFQTL
+499 EQLRIKTAFQTL
-511 AARFFNSQIVTEPE
+511 AARFFNSQIVNEPE
-525 LIVNTPKIN
+525 PIVNELKTN
-534 IAKPSPNNKWAN
+534 IPKPSPNNKWAN
-546 QRSKTISQYISF
+546 QRSKTISQYISS

-572 VLYDKYARNNEM
+572 ALYDKYARNNEM
-584 TAASKL
+584 TAGKNL
-590 SKDQTES
+590 SKDQTET
-597 VYKENFSIASQ
+597 VYKQNFSIASQ

-625 ESQKMKQL
+625 ESQKIKQL

>member
-1 MRALR
+1 MTTSR
-6 IFKSFLFINLFLL
+6 ILKSFLFTNLLL
-19 SAFVY
+19 LTLLVY
-24 SQENNIPN
+24 SQENKKPN

-42 PSIGSFGDDFAV
+42 PTIGSFGDDFAV
-54 TPNIDKLSQTS
+54 TPNIDKLSETS

-105 VNPEVLTL
+105 VNPDVLTL

-123 TIGVGKIYDPRAVDS
+123 TIGVGKIYDPRAVDG
-138 GRDRRSWST
+138 GRDRRSWSV
-147 PFITQ
+147 PFVTQ
-152 NQLKFPDGYK
+152 NQLTFPDGYS

-175 EIRSKLRQEAI
+175 AVRAKLRQEAI
-186 EKGISNLNKY
+186 DKGVNNLNKY
-196 ESERYKPPYENADV
+196 ESERFKPPYENADV

-224 VELIDQMDNSKPF
+224 VELLDQMDNTKPF
-237 FLAVGFLRPHMPFNA
+237 FLAVGFLRPHLPFNA

-257 DMYNEEEI
+257 NLYKEEEI
-265 QLAPFRTK
+265 QLAEFQTK
-273 SKNPVDLAYKGG
+273 SKNPVDIAYKGG
-285 WEISTYKTPEFE
+285 WEINTYKAPGIE
-297 YVENEEGLLIL
+297 YIENDEGLLIL
-308 PDNIQRKLIHG
+308 PDDIQRKLIHG

-327 DAQIGIVL
+327 DAQIGLVL

-385 VNKMI
+385 INKTI

-403 TLCELSE
+403 TLCELAK
-410 LETPKELDGISLKS
+410 LEIPEELDGISLKP
-424 QILGEITTSKI
+424 QILGEQTTSKI

-468 SEPIY
+468 FEPIY

-482 YDYMNDPLETE
+482 YDYTNDPLETE
-493 NIIDDS
+493 NIIDNS
-499 DQQRIKTTFQTL
+499 EQLRIKTAFQTL
-511 AARFFNSQIVTEPE
+511 AARFFNSQIVNEPE
-525 LIVNTPKIN
+525 PIVNELKTN
-534 IAKPSPNNKWAN
+534 IPKPSPNNKWAN
-546 QRSKTISQYISF
+546 QRSKTISQYISS

-572 VLYDKYARNNEM
+572 ALYDKYARNNEM
-584 TAASKL
+584 TAGKNL
-590 SKDQTES
+590 SKDQTET